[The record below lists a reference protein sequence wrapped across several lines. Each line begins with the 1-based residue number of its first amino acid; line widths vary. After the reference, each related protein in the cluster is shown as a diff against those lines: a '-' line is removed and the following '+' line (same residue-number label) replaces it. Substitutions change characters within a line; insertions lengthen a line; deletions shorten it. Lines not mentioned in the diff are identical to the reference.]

1 MYNSVSEAHVRAG
14 LLQRLFENVEQFDQT
29 PARAG
34 MSGAELTTVNP
45 HDKVVWVQIN
55 RRALNDG
62 ASAQLVDDV
71 TAASDADPKKPVV
84 LDFKK
89 VEFTPSSVLG
99 ALVRISQTFKLDGRR
114 LVLVHV
120 DRRVRGTLSVT
131 RLDKILEVRETI
143 EDAISAM

>member
-1 MYNSVSEAHVRAG
+1 MYNTSSEAQLRAG
-14 LLQRLFENVEQFDQT
+14 VLQRLFGNVDHVDQT

-34 MSGAELTTVNP
+34 MSAAELTTVNP

-62 ASAQLVDDV
+62 ASAQLVEDV
-71 TAASDADPKKPVV
+71 TSASDADPKKPVI
-84 LDFKK
+84 LDFKR

-131 RLDKILEVRETI
+131 RLDKVLEVRETI
-143 EDAISAM
+143 DDAIAAI

>member
-1 MYNSVSEAHVRAG
+1 
-14 LLQRLFENVEQFDQT
+14 
-29 PARAG
+29 
-34 MSGAELTTVNP
+34 MSAVELTTVNP
-45 HDKVVWVQIN
+45 HDKVVWIQIN

-62 ASAQLVDDV
+62 ASTQLVDDV
-71 TAASDADPKKPVV
+71 TTASDADPKKPVV

-99 ALVRISQTFKLDGRR
+99 ALVRISQTFRLDGRR

-131 RLDKILEVRETI
+131 RLDKVLEVRETI
-143 EDAISAM
+143 EDAIAAM